1 MKNMKSLKLRA
12 KEFEVLLPFMEDK
25 EKGDFKS
32 LKGEAITIN
41 EYGFLKDAKT
51 NEEYVCFT
59 IIEHDEFYFGGKVLT
74 ENMREFEDEGYHD
87 LIVKEKLPVLF
98 DEKMSK
104 NKRTYT
110 TVKFYP
116 EG

>member
-1 MKNMKSLKLRA
+1 MTSLKSLKLRA
-12 KEFEVLLPFMEDK
+12 KEFEVLLPFMENK
-25 EKGDFKS
+25 EKGDFKT
-32 LKGEAITIN
+32 LKGEVVTIID
-41 EYGFLKDAKT
+41 YGFLKDGKT

-59 IIEHDEFYFGGKVLT
+59 IKEHNEFYFGGKVLT

-87 LIVKEKLPVLF
+87 LIVKENLPVIF